1 MGGAYGGLIII
12 LGYVNLA
19 TITPPPVGDFLL
31 ETDNT
36 PILQTDNTEIL
47 LAQ

>member
-19 TITPPPVGDFLL
+19 SITPPAGDFLL
-31 ETDNT
+31 ETDLT